1 MTSLD
6 EKLDSSAAP
15 LIGVAGVIVAMA
27 LVAIGN
33 GLMYVYVPVRLGAEG
48 YAPAW
53 AGSILTGLSAGG
65 LAGCLLTGW
74 LVRRVGHARAYMV
87 FSTLVILSHL
97 AIAAVVDPLVW
108 VTGRALYGFAVCG
121 LFIVAQ
127 SWLNDAVA
135 NNIRGRVMAVFYVAY
150 IVCLGLGSY
159 LLAFVNLGDGSAPLL
174 CILFAALSI
183 LPVGLTRLPQP
194 PPPAGASVAIRD
206 AWRISP
212 VAVAGMLAVGGLSM
226 MISGFAP
233 IHATAIGYDQQAVAT
248 LMFAMPLGTIVFQ
261 LPFGWASDRTD
272 RRYVLLA
279 ASALVAVAGIFAW
292 RFDGAALPLMI
303 AIYLIMGGASDS
315 IYSLSNAHA
324 ADRAAKDEL
333 VTLSGTLLFLW
344 SVSGFIAPGVGTM
357 LTAIYG
363 TQVFIPMSITIA
375 VVFCAFVI
383 WRTTQTR
390 AVPASETGGF
400 IPISA
405 QTPLPVDPQEPD
417 RPG

>member
-1 MTSLD
+1 M
-6 EKLDSSAAP
+6 DSQDQTTDSDATP
-15 LIGVAGVIVAMA
+15 LAGVAGVILSMSI
-27 LVAIGN
+27 VAIGN
-33 GLMYVYVPVRLGAEG
+33 GLMFAYVPVRLGVEG

-65 LAGCLLTGW
+65 LAGCLLTAW

-87 FSTLVILSHL
+87 FSTLIILSHL
-97 AIAAVVDPLVW
+97 SIAASLDPVVW
-108 VTGRALYGFAVCG
+108 IGGRALYGFAVCA

-135 NNIRGRVMAVFYVAY
+135 NGIRGRVMALFYVAY
-150 IVCLGLGSY
+150 VVSLGIGSY
-159 LLAFVNLGDGSAPLL
+159 LLALVDLRDGTAPLL

-194 PPPAGASVAIRD
+194 PSPAGASIALRE

-226 MISGFAP
+226 MIGGFAP
-233 IHATAIGYDQQAVAT
+233 IHATAIGYDQQAVAA
-248 LMFAMPLGTIVFQ
+248 LMFAMPLGAILFQ

-272 RRYVLLA
+272 RRYVLLT
-279 ASALVAVAGIFAW
+279 ASALVAVAGILAW

-303 AIYLIMGGASDS
+303 AIYLVWGGASDS
-315 IYSLSNAHA
+315 IYSLANAHA
-324 ADRAAKDEL
+324 ADRASKHQL

-344 SVSGFIAPGVGTM
+344 SVSGFIVPGVGTVM
-357 LTAIYG
+357 TAIYG
-363 TQVFIPMSITIA
+363 TQVFMLVSVVIA
-375 VVFCAFVI
+375 LVFCAFVA
-383 WRTTQTR
+383 WRISRTGAARTD
-390 AVPASETGGF
+390 ETGEF

-405 QTPLPVDPQEPD
+405 QVPLLVDPQEPD
-417 RPG
+417 RPE